1 MSKEL
6 TENTFSHLARNI
18 ITTKSAFVNKIIDFL
33 GIYYIIEL
41 YIITNFGKW
50 YIFMLLAVD
59 IGNTNITLGA
69 FDGDSLLFT
78 ARLATEPRNTD
89 DQYAVEIKSVL
100 SLYNVELEE
109 IEDAIISSV
118 VPLVA
123 SSICNAISK
132 LFDIVPLVLGPG
144 VKTGL
149 NIKIDNP
156 AQLGADLV
164 AGAVG
169 ALEAYNM
176 PCVIIDMGTASTI
189 SVLDRKGTFLGGVIA
204 AGVKLTL
211 KALTEN
217 TAQLTSMPIVAP
229 NSVIGTNTVE
239 CMQSG
244 LVFGTATMLDGL
256 LQRIEEELGEAPTVV
271 ATGGLSKQIIEHC
284 KTNIIYDENLLL
296 EGLRAIY
303 EKNN

>member
-1 MSKEL
+1 
-6 TENTFSHLARNI
+6 
-18 ITTKSAFVNKIIDFL
+18 
-33 GIYYIIEL
+33 
-41 YIITNFGKW
+41 
-50 YIFMLLAVD
+50 MLLTID
-59 IGNTNITLGA
+59 IGNTNITFGA
-69 FDGDSLLFT
+69 YDGDSLLFT
-78 ARLATEPRNTD
+78 ARLATQTKNTD
-89 DQYAVEIKSVL
+89 DQYAVAIKNLL
-100 SLYNVELEE
+100 SLYCVDVEE
-109 IEDAIISSV
+109 IEDAIIASV
-118 VPLVA
+118 VPSVA
-123 SSICNAISK
+123 FSVSNAVSK
-132 LFDIVPLVLGPG
+132 LFHIVPLMLGPG

-169 ALEAYNM
+169 ALESYNM
-176 PCVIIDMGTASTI
+176 PCVVIDMGTASTI
-189 SVLDRKGTFLGGVIA
+189 SILDRNGTFIGGSIA
-204 AGVKLTL
+204 AGVRLTL

-217 TAQLTSMPIVAP
+217 TAQLPSIPIEAP
-229 NSVIGTNTVE
+229 ESVIGTNTVE

-244 LVFGTATMLDGL
+244 LVYGTAAMIDGL
-256 LQRIEEELGEAPTVV
+256 LERIEDELGEIPTVV